1 MKECI
6 IIIFIIIIVLIS
18 NFILEKYL
26 ERSTGE
32 LIGRLENL
40 RIDIQNKEEQKRLEE
55 NYEEIYKLWEK
66 TNDRW
71 AIIELHEE
79 LDLIESSIRKLKANI
94 QTKEETMAMEKIEEC
109 IFLINHIA
117 EKEKFSLKNI
127 F

>member
-26 ERSTGE
+26 EKSTGE

>member
-6 IIIFIIIIVLIS
+6 IIILIIIIVIIS

-26 ERSTGE
+26 ENSTGE
-32 LIGRLENL
+32 LIGKLENL
-40 RIDIQNKEEQKRLEE
+40 RTEIENKEEQKRLESS
-55 NYEEIYKLWEK
+55 YEEIYSLWEE
-66 TNDRW
+66 TNDKW
-71 AIIELHEE
+71 AIVELHEE

-94 QTKEETMAMEKIEEC
+94 ATKEETMAIEKIEEC